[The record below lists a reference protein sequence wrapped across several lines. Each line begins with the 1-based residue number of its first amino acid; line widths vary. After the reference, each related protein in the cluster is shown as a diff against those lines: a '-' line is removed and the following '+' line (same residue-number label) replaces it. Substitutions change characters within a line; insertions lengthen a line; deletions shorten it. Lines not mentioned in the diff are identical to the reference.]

1 MHRVLLVRHGESEH
15 HVRGMTGGW
24 TDLPL
29 TKRGKE
35 QATRT
40 AERLRELVAVGGAAV
55 FASDLLRALMTAEPI
70 CRLLGVELHPV
81 PELREFNNGVAA
93 GLSLS
98 AAKAIE
104 IPPAGDPVD
113 WQPYPG
119 AETWRVMTARITSA
133 MERLVPRVPEVAI
146 VVTHGN
152 SGIAV
157 VRWWLGL
164 ADPDKHR
171 ISFDLDCCSITDL
184 YENEWGERTIR
195 RLNDV
200 SHLQAGS

>member
-1 MHRVLLVRHGESEH
+1 MRRVLLVRHGESEH

-29 TKRGKE
+29 TKLGQE
-35 QATRT
+35 QAIRT
-40 AERLRELVAVGGAAV
+40 AERVRELVADGGAAV
-55 FASDLLRALMTAEPI
+55 FTSDLLRALMTAAPI
-70 CRLLGVELHPV
+70 CQVLGVALNPV
-81 PELREFNNGVAA
+81 PELREFNNGVAS

-104 IPPAGDPVD
+104 LPLAGDPID
-113 WQPYPG
+113 WQPYPE
-119 AETWRVMTARITSA
+119 AETWRTMTARVTSA
-133 MERLVPRVPEVAI
+133 MERIAPQVPEVAI
-146 VVTHGN
+146 IVGHGN

-164 ADPDKHR
+164 ADPGNHR

-184 YENEWGERTIR
+184 YENAWGERTIR
-195 RLNDV
+195 RLNDIA
-200 SHLQAGS
+200 HLQSSS

>member
-15 HVRGMTGGW
+15 HIRGMTGGW

-29 TKRGKE
+29 TKLGQE
-35 QATRT
+35 QAIRT
-40 AERLRELVAVGGAAV
+40 AEGIRELVAEGGAAV

-70 CRLLGVELHPV
+70 CRLLGIAMNPV
-81 PELREFNNGVAA
+81 PELREFNNGVAS
-93 GLSLS
+93 GLSLN

-104 IPPAGDPVD
+104 LPPAGDPID
-113 WQPYPG
+113 WQPYSG
-119 AETWRVMTARITSA
+119 AETWRTMTARVVSA
-133 MERLVPRVPEVAI
+133 MERLVPHLPQVAV

-152 SGIAV
+152 SGTAV
-157 VRWWLGL
+157 IRWWLGL
-164 ADPDKHR
+164 TDPDKHR

-200 SHLQAGS
+200 AHLQAGS